1 MSDARDQ
8 GRPPAGAAFDRL
20 VKLMRT
26 LRSPDGC
33 AWDREQTLESLR
45 PFVLEEA
52 YEVVDAIDRDDPE
65 GLKDEI
71 GDLVLEAVFLSQ
83 VTSEQ
88 GTFAIQDA
96 VETVCDKLV
105 RRHPHV
111 FGEGGAATS
120 MTPADVKRQ
129 WEEVKAGEQEA
140 AGRRPRLLGGVPP
153 SLPGLLRAYRLG
165 RRAAT
170 VGFDWTTPGAVE
182 AKVDEELAELRDARQ
197 RGTAAA
203 VEEELGDLLFAVVNL
218 ARHLDIEPES
228 ALRAANRKFTDRF
241 DELERR
247 FRDRGLAL
255 RDVSSEEM
263 NAEWQRIKNG
273 QEQP

>member
-1 MSDARDQ
+1 MSEPGDHE
-8 GRPPAGAAFDRL
+8 RPLAGAAFDRL
-20 VKLMRT
+20 VEIMRR

-33 AWDREQTLESLR
+33 AWDRQQTLESLR

-52 YEVVDAIDRDDPE
+52 YEVVDAIDRDDPA

-71 GDLVLEAVFLSQ
+71 GDLVLEAVFLAQ

-88 GTFAIQDA
+88 GRFAIQDA
-96 VETVCDKLV
+96 VDTVCDKLV

-111 FGEGGAATS
+111 FGEGAAATS

-129 WEEVKAGEQEA
+129 WEEIKAGEQA
-140 AGRRPRLLGGVPP
+140 TAGREPRVLGGVPP
-153 SLPGLLRAYRLG
+153 SLPGLLGAYRLG

-170 VGFDWTTPGAVE
+170 VGFDWTTTGAVD
-182 AKVDEELAELRDARQ
+182 AKVDEELAELREARQ

-218 ARHLDIEPES
+218 ARHLDIDPEF
-228 ALRAANRKFTDRF
+228 ALREANRKFTARF
-241 DELERR
+241 GELERR
-247 FRDRGLAL
+247 FRDRGVEL
-255 RDVSSEEM
+255 REVSAEEM
-263 NAEWQRIKNG
+263 DAEWQRIKAG
-273 QEQP
+273 K